1 MTADRR
7 RWATTVAP
15 LAACALLLSGC
26 ASMPSGGK
34 VNRVDSSQRAEGESR
49 VRVFGVSPQ
58 KDETPQE
65 IVRGFLEATTSDEPR
80 FSTAKEYLTEH
91 AAKKWDPFASTTVLT
106 GGPSAHAASGVAGER
121 DGYTVE
127 IAGTRTALVNEW
139 QSYGP
144 AAGAYNANVHLTKLK
159 EGWRIDKLPDGL
171 VLGESDFERIYRSV
185 DVYYYAQLGPD
196 AGSVSGGRDVLVAD
210 PVYLRGRIDPV
221 KETVQAL
228 IEGPTVWLDPV
239 VESAFPEGTKLAGGR
254 EQHLSLDDSGA
265 LRVRLNAKG
274 AGADREQCARMA
286 AQLFHSVQ
294 SQASAKVSGVELSGP
309 DGEARCDLSRE
320 GAESFEP
327 GRLDGRAAEQY
338 FVDSKHRVASLTGVS
353 EKGKV
358 VEGPLG
364 SGAVQ
369 LGSVAV
375 SRDERQGAAVSLD
388 GRALY
393 TASLAGGGAD
403 PEPPVLLSA
412 AKREQDRLTA
422 PSWDGLGDLWVA
434 DRDPEKPRL
443 LRLRGGTEKPEEI
456 EVPALGKDERIESLR
471 VSSDGVRVA
480 MRVRETDGRSSLQL
494 GRVERHGSRENPSV
508 TVAALRPVAPQ
519 LEDVVAASWSGDSEL
534 VVVGRESQ
542 SVQQLQYV
550 GTDGSTT
557 NQPTLPGINDVT
569 GVASAE
575 DEAKPL
581 LAESEYGI
589 VRLPPDANWRTL
601 PDPGTSPVYP
611 G

>member
-1 MTADRR
+1 MRADRR
-7 RWATTVAP
+7 WAAVVAL
-15 LAACALLLSGC
+15 LAAGAVLLSGC
-26 ASMPSGGK
+26 ASMPGDGK
-34 VNRVDSSQRAEGESR
+34 VSRVDSSQRAEGESR

-58 KDETPQE
+58 KDESPQE
-65 IVRGFLEATTSDEPR
+65 IVRGFLEATTSDEPW
-80 FSTAKEYLTEH
+80 FSTAKEYLTKET
-91 AAKKWDPFASTTVLT
+91 AKAWDPFASTTVVT
-106 GGPSAHAASGVAGER
+106 GGPSANAAREDPGDEN
-121 DGYTVE
+121 GYTVE
-127 IAGTRTALVNEW
+127 IAGTRTALVDGRHA
-139 QSYGP
+139 YDP
-144 AAGAYNANVHLTKLK
+144 AKGAYNARFHLTKLK
-159 EGWRIDKLPDGL
+159 DGWRIDQLPDGL

-185 DVYYYAQLGPD
+185 DVYYYAQLGSD
-196 AGSVSGGRDVLVAD
+196 ARSVSGGKDVLVSD

-221 KETVQAL
+221 TETVEAL
-228 IEGPTVWLDPV
+228 IEGPTTWLDPV
-239 VESAFPEGTKLAGGR
+239 VDSAFPAGARLAGRGKQR
-254 EQHLSLDDSGA
+254 LSLDDAGA
-265 LRVRLNAKG
+265 LKVRLNAKG
-274 AGADREQCARMA
+274 ADVGRGQCVRMA

-294 SQASAKVSGVELSGP
+294 SQASTKVSGVELANPQG
-309 DGEARCDLSRE
+309 DTRCDLSRE

-338 FVDSKHRVASLTGVS
+338 FIDSKHRVASLTGAS

-364 SGAVQ
+364 SGEVEM
-369 LGSVAV
+369 GSVAV

-388 GRALY
+388 GRSLY
-393 TASLAGGGAD
+393 AASLAGGGD
-403 PEPPVLLSA
+403 LESPVLLSG
-412 AKREQDRLTA
+412 AKKEQDRLTA

-434 DRDPEKPRL
+434 DRDPENPRL
-443 LRLRGGTEKPEEI
+443 LRLRGGKEKPEEI
-456 EVPALGKDERIESLR
+456 DVPGLGKDERIESLR
-471 VSSDGVRVA
+471 VSSDGVRIA
-480 MRVRETDGRSSLQL
+480 MRVREADGRSSLQL
-494 GRVERHGSRENPSV
+494 GRVERGGSREEPEV

-569 GVASAE
+569 GVAAAE

-601 PDPGTSPVYP
+601 PDPGTAPVYP